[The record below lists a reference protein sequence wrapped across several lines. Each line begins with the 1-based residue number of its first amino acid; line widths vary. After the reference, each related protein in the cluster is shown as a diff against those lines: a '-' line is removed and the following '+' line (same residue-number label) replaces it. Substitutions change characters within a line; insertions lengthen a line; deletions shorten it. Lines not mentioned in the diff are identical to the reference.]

1 MFKIFVGNLDYKVR
15 PEQVRELFA
24 IYAPIEDLV
33 LPTDPKTN
41 KPRGFA
47 IVMIRDP
54 ELGAAAIRAV
64 QGKRLMGRELVVN
77 EAMKKK
83 GKAEQAS
90 SPPPRT
96 GPFGPR
102 MFRPGGG
109 QVGGDPRSRGN
120 RNPRRSFGGTVT
132 RPPQGARP
140 QPSPGASPSPS
151 GVVGER
157 AVRHPSSAPPS
168 SPGGPPPVKAEQG
181 PGSDLP
187 RSPAAKAKPKSAAP
201 PGTPSAES
209 RDS

>member
-54 ELGAAAIRAV
+54 ELGAAAVRAV

-77 EAMKKK
+77 EALKKK
-83 GKAEQAS
+83 GKAEQAAV
-90 SPPPRT
+90 PPVRS

-102 MFRPGGG
+102 MFRTGSGSA
-109 QVGGDPRSRGN
+109 DAKSRGN
-120 RNPRRSFGGTVT
+120 RNPRRSFGGGAARTTPPGRSPPVPPSPLPGAMPAMDRSL
-132 RPPQGARP
+132 RPPLT
-140 QPSPGASPSPS
+140 
-151 GVVGER
+151 
-157 AVRHPSSAPPS
+157 
-168 SPGGPPPVKAEQG
+168 GPPMQG
-181 PGSDLP
+181 GSPLP
-187 RSPAAKAKPKSAAP
+187 KVDSEHGPDSRRAPAAKAKPKSPP
-201 PGTPSAES
+201 PGSAS
-209 RDS
+209 AGDS